1 MSPVPNTP
9 FSLDT
14 HTVGIGRD
22 GAAILIEQVP
32 GPPKRIDGLSV
43 GRAPVHGPGPHGG
56 ERHPDGDEVLILLS
70 GRVEVRL
77 EEEGGDR
84 TVELLPGQAFVV
96 PKGVWHRVVS
106 EEPSELVFVTPG
118 PRGDHRPLESDT

>member
-56 ERHPDGDEVLILLS
+56 ERHPDGDEVLITGWCDREGAVRIGFGECS
-70 GRVEVRL
+70 G
-77 EEEGGDR
+77 
-84 TVELLPGQAFVV
+84 VV
-96 PKGVWHRVVS
+96 MPTR
-106 EEPSELVFVTPG
+106 EPVTA
-118 PRGDHRPLESDT
+118 